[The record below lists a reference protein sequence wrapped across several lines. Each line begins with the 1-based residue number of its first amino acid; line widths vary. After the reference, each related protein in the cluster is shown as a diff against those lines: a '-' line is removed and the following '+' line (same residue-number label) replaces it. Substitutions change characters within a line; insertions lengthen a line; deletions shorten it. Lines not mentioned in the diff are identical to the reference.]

1 MLQGCCSCSDGG
13 GGKGGAGGHEDEPDY
28 GVGYSYEPDF
38 DGRPTKKRR
47 CTDVVCLALFGA
59 FLGAWGFV
67 AYTAYAQG
75 DVDKVGGVHSHD
87 QALNFVMKMLVT

>member
-1 MLQGCCSCSDGG
+1 M
-13 GGKGGAGGHEDEPDY
+13 
-28 GVGYSYEPDF
+28 GYSYEPDF

-67 AYTAYAQG
+67 AYIAYSQG
-75 DVDKVGGVHSHD
+75 DVNKVGDVWTQSRATTSSN
-87 QALNFVMKMLVT
+87 ALTAKYF

>member
-1 MLQGCCSCSDGG
+1 MLQGCCSCSGG